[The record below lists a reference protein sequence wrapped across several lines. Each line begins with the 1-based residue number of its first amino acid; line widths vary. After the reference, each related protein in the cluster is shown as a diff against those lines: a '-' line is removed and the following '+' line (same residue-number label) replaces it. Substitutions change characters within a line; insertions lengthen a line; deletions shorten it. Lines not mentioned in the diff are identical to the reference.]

1 MNCGKIFI
9 LNRFYIYPKSDI
21 LGFRRVAYQLDMKYV
36 EYPLS
41 PLLKPFVNRVWEF
54 EMDVP
59 MGEVI
64 HQPDCC
70 TATTHFMFNLK
81 PPFKTKRGDKLIQ
94 AYATN
99 LITPLTQ
106 PVINML
112 EGTHLHIGVEFT
124 ITGFH
129 RLWQIPLYAI
139 NLSDT
144 VLYDLQAVIGPEA
157 LRVYNQLGEARTTAQ
172 RFAVM
177 EKFLIR
183 HINSKP
189 AKAGLVEG
197 VEQLVQ
203 QAPES
208 VWINKLLRQLYCSES
223 TLLRH
228 FKEQLGISPKTYLRI
243 QRFQRVRNQLLEK
256 PDWSW
261 QNGFVNVDYY
271 DQAHFIN
278 EFVAF
283 SGRSPTSY
291 NKSMNEVEA
300 FFSKGF
306 H

>member
-1 MNCGKIFI
+1 
-9 LNRFYIYPKSDI
+9 
-21 LGFRRVAYQLDMKYV
+21 MKYV

-54 EMDVP
+54 EMAVP

-81 PPFKTKRGDKLIQ
+81 PPFKTKRGDQLIQ
-94 AYATN
+94 ANATN

-124 ITGFH
+124 ITGFY
-129 RLWQIPLYAI
+129 RLWQIPLNAI
-139 NLSDT
+139 TLSDT
-144 VLYDLQAVIGPEA
+144 ALYDLQAVIGPEA
-157 LRVYNQLGEARTTAQ
+157 LGVYNQLGEAQTTDQ
-172 RFAVM
+172 RFDLM
-177 EKFLIR
+177 EKFLLR

-189 AKAGLVEG
+189 TKAGLVEG
-197 VEQLVQ
+197 VERLIQ
-203 QAPES
+203 QEPES
-208 VWINKLLRQLYCSES
+208 VLIDKLIKQLYCSES

-228 FKEQLGISPKTYLRI
+228 FNEQLGISPKTYLRI

-256 PDWSW
+256 PGWRW
-261 QNGFVNVDYY
+261 QTGLVNVDYY
-271 DQAHFIN
+271 DQAHFIK
-278 EFVAF
+278 EFMAF
-283 SGRSPTSY
+283 SGRSPSSY
-291 NKSMNEVEA
+291 KTSMNEVEA
-300 FFSKGF
+300 FFSKCF

>member
-1 MNCGKIFI
+1 
-9 LNRFYIYPKSDI
+9 
-21 LGFRRVAYQLDMKYV
+21 MKYV
-36 EYPLS
+36 EYLLS

-54 EMDVP
+54 ELAVP

-70 TATTHFMFNLK
+70 TATTHFLFNLK

-94 AYATN
+94 AHATN

-106 PVINML
+106 PVINRL

-124 ITGFH
+124 LTGFH
-129 RLWQIPLYAI
+129 RLWQIPLSAI
-139 NLSDT
+139 HLSDT
-144 VLYDLQAVIGPEA
+144 ALYDLQAVIGPEA
-157 LRVYNQLGEARTTAQ
+157 LRVYNQLGEAQTTAQ
-172 RFAVM
+172 RFDRI
-177 EKFLIR
+177 EKFLLG
-183 HINSKP
+183 HINRKP
-189 AKAGLVEG
+189 TKAGLVEG

-208 VWINKLLRQLYCSES
+208 VSIDKLIKQLYCSES

-256 PDWSW
+256 PNWSW
-261 QNGFVNVDYY
+261 QDGLVHVDYY
-271 DQAHFIN
+271 DQAHFIK

-283 SGRSPTSY
+283 SGRSPSGYT
-291 NKSMNEVEA
+291 NSMNEVEA
-300 FFSKGF
+300 FFSNCF

>member
-1 MNCGKIFI
+1 
-9 LNRFYIYPKSDI
+9 
-21 LGFRRVAYQLDMKYV
+21 MKYV

-81 PPFKTKRGDKLIQ
+81 PPFKTKRGDQLIQ
-94 AYATN
+94 AHATN

-106 PVINML
+106 PVINIL

-139 NLSDT
+139 NSSDT
-144 VLYDLQAVIGPEA
+144 VLYDLQAVIGSEA
-157 LRVYNQLGEARTTAQ
+157 LRIYNQLGEAQTTAQ
-172 RFAVM
+172 RFDLL
-177 EKFLIR
+177 EKFLLQ

-189 AKAGLVEG
+189 TKAGLVEG

-203 QAPES
+203 QEPDS
-208 VWINKLLRQLYCSES
+208 VLIDQLIKQLYCSES

-243 QRFQRVRNQLLEK
+243 QRFQRIRNQLLEK
-256 PDWSW
+256 PGWRW
-261 QNGFVNVDYY
+261 QTGLVNVDYY

-283 SGRSPTSY
+283 SGRSPSRY
-291 NKSMNEVEA
+291 KNSMNEVEE
-300 FFSKGF
+300 FFSKCF